1 MGVPQNHPFLFGIF
15 HEKTNQLLGIPHGL
29 EIPIS
34 LTGEPTLFREVSA
47 ETEKNVT
54 KPARTIKT
62 REVFQRI
69 YPIIGPI

>member
-15 HEKTNQLLGIPHGL
+15 QEKNNQLLGIPHGL

-47 ETEKNVT
+47 EKNVT